1 MDLGP
6 SVPEIRSTPTGST
19 PTVRKCHEAQPASSS
34 LLRALRHPMLDPPT
48 GAWPAYRL
56 LGLPVFVLVL
66 TGPCLLFHRF
76 ERPAGR
82 SNRRSD
88 AGEGVAH

>member
-1 MDLGP
+1 
-6 SVPEIRSTPTGST
+6 
-19 PTVRKCHEAQPASSS
+19 
-34 LLRALRHPMLDPPT
+34 MLDPPT

-56 LGLPVFVLVL
+56 LGLPFFVLVL